1 MKQVEIHLIGGQ
13 IITVNCRDVRITH
26 DHLGGLARIEWY
38 DANKTIHHM
47 TTKDISA
54 IVEV

>member
-1 MKQVEIHLIGGQ
+1 MKRVEIHLIGGQ
-13 IITVNCRDVRITH
+13 IITVSCRDVRITH
-26 DHLGGLARIEWY
+26 DHLGGLGRIEWY
-38 DANKTIHHM
+38 DSNKVIHHM